1 MSVHNHGGAKTLRI
15 TFTII
20 SERPIVDRSIVEV
33 KCNDVVL
40 PSDPVTYQVA
50 EVCLKN
56 ISTNRLMFF
65 RITAKQMRLVPE
77 LSE

>member
-1 MSVHNHGGAKTLRI
+1 MTIDNHGGAKTLRI

-40 PSDPVTYQVA
+40 PSDPVIYQVA

-56 ISTNRLMFF
+56 ISTNRLVFF
-65 RITAKQMRLVPE
+65 
-77 LSE
+77 